1 MRYLWATATHVGNL
15 RKVNEDS
22 VHPEADGKGAGPIVV
37 AVADGMGG
45 HAAGDVAS
53 RVAIETAV
61 TGAGEDMVAAQRV
74 AAANEAVLGAVTAN
88 QALSGMGTTM
98 TLAIFDADGVMH
110 VGHVGDSRAYLL
122 REGELSQITT
132 DHTLVAELVAMG
144 RLTPEAA
151 LNHPRRHMVTR
162 ALGTPNVE
170 VDAFEMTVLA
180 GDRVLLCSDGLTG
193 MVRDV
198 EIARIVRD
206 FKSPEAAAWSL
217 VEAANS
223 AGGADNTTVA
233 VVDVIA

>member
-53 RVAIETAV
+53 RIAIETTVSDAS
-61 TGAGEDMVAAQRV
+61 ENLSPPDRV
-74 AAANEAVLGAVTAN
+74 AAANEAVLAAVTADP
-88 QALSGMGTTM
+88 ALSGMGTTM
-98 TLAIFDADGVMH
+98 TLAIFDANGVMH
-110 VGHVGDSRAYLL
+110 LGHVGDSRAYLL
-122 REGELSQITT
+122 RDGELRQVTT

-162 ALGTPNVE
+162 ALGTPDVE
-170 VDAFEMTVLA
+170 VDAIELTVLA

-193 MVRDV
+193 MVRDA
-198 EIARIVRD
+198 EIARIITE

-217 VEAANS
+217 VEAANA

-233 VVDVIA
+233 IVDVIA